1 MKSSFEQ
8 HVLLFPF
15 MAHGHRMPLLDMAKL
30 FDSRGPKTTKVTN
43 PLDVL
48 LLCIQSTD
56 KNKKIKKKGFEILG
70 TF

>member
-1 MKSSFEQ
+1 
-8 HVLLFPF
+8 
-15 MAHGHRMPLLDMAKL
+15 MAKL

-56 KNKKIKKKGFEILG
+56 KNKKKGFEILG

>member
-1 MKSSFEQ
+1 
-8 HVLLFPF
+8 